1 MDETDAFGKG
11 EKGQRVTETKIPHAQ
26 DRRVEYP
33 AWLGAANVEC
43 EDRSFDALCSLRM
56 TILSG

>member
-1 MDETDAFGKG
+1 M
-11 EKGQRVTETKIPHAQ
+11 
-26 DRRVEYP
+26 EYP
-33 AWLGAANVEC
+33 AGLEAANVEC

>member
-1 MDETDAFGKG
+1 M
-11 EKGQRVTETKIPHAQ
+11 
-26 DRRVEYP
+26 EYP
-33 AWLGAANVEC
+33 AGLGAANVEC